1 MGWSIL
7 FKKYPFANGK
17 KKETIIFYQIK
28 INALYFILAYLYL
41 VFNPTLFPRL
51 LFAGIIL
58 FISVFESLFSY
69 LYFLDKML
77 SKDMEQL
84 ALFSKSRRAYDER
97 TFPCFDVQKKK
108 GELYESLKNL
118 IIQEAG
124 KETFQYIKSHIP
136 ITDKGTL
143 IVSTT
148 TKFNI
153 RNQPN
158 HTYQHI
164 VNLKNIN
171 DAQFVN
177 KFFEEVNA
185 KLNFGGV
192 YLGAVETYNLRKK
205 RILNKFPVG
214 INWIYYSFDFLI
226 KRVMPKLILTKKLY
240 FYTIG
245 TRNRVMSRAEI
256 LGRLYSCGFEVLDEG
271 YIAGRLFYVARKV
284 DEPKFDLNPTYGP
297 FVKLRRFGK
306 NKKVIGVY
314 KMRTMHAYSE
324 YLQAYVYEK
333 NNLQD
338 GGKFKDD
345 FRVTSLGRF
354 MRKFWLDEL
363 PMILNLLKGEMKLVG
378 VRPLSSHYF
387 DLYTAE
393 LKEKRLKHKPGLI
406 PPFYVDLPKTL
417 EEIMASEIR
426 YLEAYDKQPLRTDLK
441 YFFIALYNILIKRAR
456 SK

>member
-84 ALFSKSRRAYDER
+84 ALFSKSRRANDER

-108 GELYESLKNL
+108 GEFYESLKNL

-153 RNQPN
+153 RSQPR
-158 HTYQHI
+158 TSYQHI
-164 VNLKNIN
+164 INLKNIN
-171 DAQFVN
+171 DAQYVN

-185 KLNFGGV
+185 KLNIGGI

-205 RILNKFPVG
+205 RILKKFPPVL
-214 INWIYYSFDFLI
+214 NWIYYSFDFLI
-226 KRVMPKLILTKKLY
+226 KRVLPKLLLTKKLY

-256 LGRLYSCGFEVLDEG
+256 LGRLYSCGFEVIDEEFVEN
-271 YIAGRLFYVARKV
+271 RLLYVARKV
-284 DEPKFDLNPTYGP
+284 DNPKFDLHPTYGP
-297 FVKLRRFGK
+297 FVKLLRYGK
-306 NKKVIGVY
+306 NKKIIGVY
-314 KMRTMHAYSE
+314 KLRTMHAYSE
-324 YLQAYVYEK
+324 YLQGYIFKK
-333 NNLQD
+333 NYLQT

-345 FRVTSLGRF
+345 FRITTIGRF
-354 MRKFWLDEL
+354 MRKFWIDEL
-363 PMILNLLKGEMKLVG
+363 PMLLNLIKGDLKLVG
-378 VRPLSSHYF
+378 VRPLSPHYF
-387 DLYTAE
+387 DLYTDE
-393 LKEKRLKHKPGLI
+393 VKEKRLKHRPGLI
-406 PPFYVDLPKTL
+406 PPFYVDLPETL
-417 EEIMASEIR
+417 EEIMASEMR
-426 YLEAYDKQPLRTDLK
+426 YLEAYEKQPLRTDVK
-441 YFFIALYNILIKRAR
+441 YFFLAFYNILIKRAR

>member
-7 FKKYPFANGK
+7 FRKYPFANGK
-17 KKETIIFYQIK
+17 KKEAIIFYQIK
-28 INALYFILAYLYL
+28 INVLYFILAYLYL
-41 VFNPTLFPRL
+41 VFNPALFPRL

-108 GELYESLKNL
+108 GEFYESLKNL

-158 HTYQHI
+158 LTYQHI

-171 DAQFVN
+171 DAQYVN

-205 RILNKFPVG
+205 RILKRFP
-214 INWIYYSFDFLI
+214 IILNWIYYFFDFLF
-226 KRVMPKLILTKKLY
+226 KRVAPKLILTKKIY
-240 FYTIG
+240 FYITG
-245 TRNRVMSRAEI
+245 GRNRAISRAET

-297 FVKLRRFGK
+297 FIKLRRYGK

-387 DLYTAE
+387 DLYTDE

-426 YLEAYDKQPLRTDLK
+426 YLEAYAKHPLRTDLK
-441 YFFIALYNILIKRAR
+441 YFFLALYNILIKRAR